1 MQLIGH
7 LIVRLVIVTTGFVLA
22 VIAAALFLSIGV
34 VRDVVG
40 PLIEYHSGIAADGLL
55 VPVIGIISS
64 PFLAA
69 TVLAPAAITIAV
81 AELMR
86 WGGLIINM
94 VLGALI
100 SLYAGW
106 RSLALEP
113 DLSLNQG
120 VIIVL
125 LAAGFC
131 AGLVYWLIAG
141 RRAGRWLD

>member
-1 MQLIGH
+1 MIGH
-7 LIVRLVIVTTGFVLA
+7 LIVRLVAIAAGFVFA

-34 VRDVVG
+34 VRDVIG
-40 PLIEYHSGIAADGLL
+40 PLVEYHAGIEAEGWL
-55 VPVIGIISS
+55 VPVIGIVTS

-69 TVLAPAAITIAV
+69 TVLAPAAIAIAV
-81 AELMR
+81 AEAAKWR
-86 WGGLIINM
+86 GLVVNLVM
-94 VLGALI
+94 AGVV

-120 VIIVL
+120 VIAVL

-141 RRAGRWLD
+141 RSAGRWLE